1 MSKGRTGIHK
11 QGGLDVQGDKR
22 KYQEPPQQIDIG
34 DTETIICEK
43 CGNASFIQSFFLKR
57 ISPLVSP
64 TGKEAIVPIQV
75 FACGNCGS
83 IPKNMMTQ
91 IQQGE

>member
-11 QGGLDVQGDKR
+11 QGGLNVQGDKR

-75 FACGNCGS
+75 FACGNCGT
-83 IPKNMMTQ
+83 IPKNMMSQ
-91 IQQGE
+91 IEQGA

>member
-22 KYQEPPQQIDIG
+22 KYREPPQQIDIG

-75 FACGNCGS
+75 FACGNCGT
-83 IPKNMMTQ
+83 IPKNMMSQ
-91 IQQGE
+91 IAEQ

>member
-11 QGGLDVQGDKR
+11 QGGLNVQGDKR

-64 TGKEAIVPIQV
+64 TGKEAIVPIHV
-75 FACGNCGS
+75 FACGNCGT
-83 IPKNMMTQ
+83 IPKNMMSQ
-91 IQQGE
+91 IAEQ

>member
-11 QGGLDVQGDKR
+11 QGGLDIQGDKR

-34 DTETIICEK
+34 DTETIVCEK

-75 FACGNCGS
+75 FACGNCGT

>member
-1 MSKGRTGIHK
+1 MSRGKG
-11 QGGLDVQGDKR
+11 LNVQGDKR
-22 KYQEPPQQIDIG
+22 KYQEPPQQIDIN
-34 DTETIICEK
+34 DTETIICEN

-75 FACGNCGS
+75 FACGNCGT
-83 IPKNMMTQ
+83 IPKNMMSQ

>member
-34 DTETIICEK
+34 DTETIVCEK

-83 IPKNMMTQ
+83 ISKNMMSQ
-91 IQQGE
+91 IAEQ